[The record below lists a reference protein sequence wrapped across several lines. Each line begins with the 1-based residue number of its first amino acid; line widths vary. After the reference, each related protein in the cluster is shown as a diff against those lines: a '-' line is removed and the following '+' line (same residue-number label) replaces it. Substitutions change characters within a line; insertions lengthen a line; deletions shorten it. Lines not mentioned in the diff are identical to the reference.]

1 MAIERVEL
9 YELTLPLVEPF
20 IISGGTMTH
29 RRSLVVVLH
38 DAEGHR
44 GYGESPP
51 FELPFYSEETLAGA
65 RYLLE
70 RVLIPRLMN
79 AGVDSAPAAEAVL
92 GRGVRGN
99 RFARAALDTALWD
112 LEAARQG
119 TGLAGLLGQRLRV
132 EPARSIACGVALGI
146 PQDRSPDTLRR
157 WVSDALARGYRR
169 VKIKVAPDWDSVP
182 VAAVKQAI
190 AGSGV
195 PLTVDANGAYEWPE
209 HEANLRFLDQAGLLY
224 IEQPLAPDE
233 LVGHARLAREL
244 RTPICLDETLQDAR
258 AARQIADLAGPLV
271 WNIKVHRVGGLT
283 EVCRIYQLAHEF
295 GAELWAGTMPESGIG
310 SQAAIAAA
318 ALPGFVYP
326 SDVEPS
332 ARWFGKG
339 ADVIELTM
347 TPDGQMA
354 VPRSSID
361 RLVDLERLRST
372 SRLIQSLVL
381 ESARASIDAL

>member
-1 MAIERVEL
+1 MIERIEL

-38 DAEGHR
+38 DDEGHR

-70 RVLIPRLMN
+70 QVLIPRLMS
-79 AGVDSAPAAEAVL
+79 AGIDSARAAEDVL
-92 GRGVRGN
+92 SQGVRGN

-119 TGLAGLLGQRLRV
+119 TGLAGLLAERLRV

-146 PQDRSPDTLRR
+146 PQDRSLDTLRR
-157 WVSDALARGYRR
+157 WVSEALARGYRR
-169 VKIKVAPDWDSVP
+169 VKIKVAPGWDSVP
-182 VAAVKQAI
+182 VAAVKQAM
-190 AGSGV
+190 AASGI

-209 HEANLRFLDQAGLLY
+209 HEANLRSLDQAGLLY

-244 RTPICLDETLQDAR
+244 RTPICLDETLHDAR
-258 AARQIADLAGPLV
+258 AAQQIADLAGPRV

-283 EVCRIYQLAHEF
+283 EVCRLYQLAYEF

-347 TPDGQMA
+347 TPDGHMS

-361 RLVDLERLRST
+361 RLVNMERFRAT
-372 SRLIQSLVL
+372 SRLIRVSRA
-381 ESARASIDAL
+381 ESKSGQH